1 MFQSLEITFMSLQSF
16 SLLQNCHPLARHR
29 VAVNVC
35 DANVAEKNFM
45 NSNEGLFYFY
55 FIFFFLLAFYSLD
68 VFLEAP
74 SPFNASPG
82 LVFQSTQSYS
92 SQQELGS
99 AAFLLEKKPKIKRSS
114 GCKPD

>member
-1 MFQSLEITFMSLQSF
+1 MFQSLEITFMSQQSF

-45 NSNEGLFYFY
+45 NSNEGLFSFL
-55 FIFFFLLAFYSLD
+55 FFFLLAFYSLD

-82 LVFQSTQSYS
+82 LLFQSPGFILLSKNLVPLLFYWKRNQR
-92 SQQELGS
+92 LKDLL
-99 AAFLLEKKPKIKRSS
+99 AASRIN
-114 GCKPD
+114 